1 MENKYNMTQ
10 SDNIL
15 MAKRLLVDVVYIIDY
30 RQQKCCLL
38 ISKKSNKIEICILKY

>member
-15 MAKRLLVDVVYIIDY
+15 MAKRLLVDVVY
-30 RQQKCCLL
+30 
-38 ISKKSNKIEICILKY
+38 KSANLE